1 MKKLVFVLVLL
12 VVGLMIWVKDLRRQ
26 LQSARM
32 RGDTYRDISMRL
44 DRKLVEQQGS
54 DMGE

>member
-54 DMGE
+54 GVGS

>member
-44 DRKLVEQQGS
+44 DRKLVEQQRSGVGS
-54 DMGE
+54 

>member
-12 VVGLMIWVKDLRRQ
+12 VVGLIVWVKDLRQQ

-44 DRKLVEQQGS
+44 DRKLVEQQSSDAGS
-54 DMGE
+54 